1 MAIDTII
8 FDLGNVLIQWDP
20 RLLYRKIFKTEAE
33 IDTFLENI
41 CTAEWNMQQDAGRP
55 VAEATEQLAAAHP
68 EWADEIRAYYGRWPE
83 MLGGPIPESVE
94 VLEQLKRGGQ
104 YRLLALTNWSAET
117 FPIARERYDFLD
129 GFEGILVSGEEK
141 LVKPDPAIYQ
151 LLFDRYGV
159 EPTRAVFI
167 DDSEKNVMAARELG
181 VKGIHFAS
189 PMQMREELADALA

>member
-55 VAEATEQLAAAHP
+55 VAEATEQLAATHP